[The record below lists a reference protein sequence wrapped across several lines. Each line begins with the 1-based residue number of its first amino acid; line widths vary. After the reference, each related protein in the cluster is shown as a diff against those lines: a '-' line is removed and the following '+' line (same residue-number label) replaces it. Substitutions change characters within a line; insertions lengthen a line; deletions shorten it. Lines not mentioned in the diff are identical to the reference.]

1 MLLFISR
8 HNILPFF
15 ESLIAIHYIQKMPFL
30 GLPFLVSGVFIM
42 YLNFVISHFH
52 FCRHSSVD
60 CWLSAK
66 MEGWKSIRISVSID
80 GGIPVVSGDM
90 GTFMPFLANIVEG
103 GQYKIGETIFGGLG
117 RAFVGD
123 VEVLREE
130 NSEEVIF
137 FAVVFVIVFHFVV
150 CLIFYFYLLDWCAAF
165 QVLVTEGW
173 RAWWAVVLGE
183 LGSQRRKSCLELNS
197 WGCNNIYEKELLL
210 CCCLWVV
217 VLFQCLLKQRVI
229 ERLKLLPWFLGGRG
243 RVWKVF
249 KIFFNIHYFNYNA
262 YFS

>member
-1 MLLFISR
+1 
-8 HNILPFF
+8 
-15 ESLIAIHYIQKMPFL
+15 
-30 GLPFLVSGVFIM
+30 
-42 YLNFVISHFH
+42 
-52 FCRHSSVD
+52 
-60 CWLSAK
+60 

-150 CLIFYFYLLDWCAAF
+150 CLISHFYLLDWWAAF
-165 QVLVTEGW
+165 QVLVTEG
-173 RAWWAVVLGE
+173 
-183 LGSQRRKSCLELNS
+183 
-197 WGCNNIYEKELLL
+197 
-210 CCCLWVV
+210 
-217 VLFQCLLKQRVI
+217 
-229 ERLKLLPWFLGGRG
+229 
-243 RVWKVF
+243 
-249 KIFFNIHYFNYNA
+249 
-262 YFS
+262 